1 MGKEYSYK
9 YEDIEHEDI
18 FSLLRDDSLGKN
30 NSSENKMWHYFQVN
44 FDALFFS
51 RNDETCSQTSEK

>member
-1 MGKEYSYK
+1 MEKEYRYK

-30 NSSENKMWHYFQVN
+30 NSSENKMWQYFQIN

-51 RNDETCSQTSEK
+51 RNDEICTRSSEK